1 MWVLRST
8 LTLKT
13 TDTTLVSVDGDIGQ
27 RGALIHLPHANPG
40 TTTLRGDIPVPLSHQ
55 HNPMDVVRLDLG
67 NPMDVVRLDLGR
79 DRAQDQVP
87 AQE

>member
-1 MWVLRST
+1 MTAISAKGVLIYTSHMP
-8 LTLKT
+8 
-13 TDTTLVSVDGDIGQ
+13 IPEPQQ
-27 RGALIHLPHANPG
+27 RRLS
-40 TTTLRGDIPVPLSHQ
+40 VPLSHQ